1 MVMDAVF
8 KLTFLLSYPE
18 SRDAITSIN
27 VPVTS
32 IKLGKYFFMFV
43 VATFGYVPAKTFN

>member
-18 SRDAITSIN
+18 SRDAIASIN

-32 IKLGKYFFMFV
+32 IKLSKRYPNMQRTTYL
-43 VATFGYVPAKTFN
+43 AHP